1 MRPPAADT
9 AAKGDAEQVTVENT
23 EVRAMERDPVCG
35 MLLQPGQE
43 AADCRYQD
51 RSYHFCSVEC
61 RQLFERNP
69 KEYIR
74 EGAEASQP

>member
-1 MRPPAADT
+1 
-9 AAKGDAEQVTVENT
+9 
-23 EVRAMERDPVCG
+23 MERDPVCG
-35 MLLQPGQE
+35 TMLQPGQE

-51 RSYHFCSVEC
+51 WSYHFCSVEC

-74 EGAEASQP
+74 EGVEASQT